1 MLVSCLGDIMLDV
14 IVDVPG
20 GLVPDDDTPAHIT
33 FSAGGQAANVAAWV
47 QALGGRARLF
57 GPRAET
63 GPGRLVDESLQAA
76 GIEVHGPLTGLAG
89 TVMSLVASGY
99 RSLASDPG
107 SSDWLDA
114 VVPGPW
120 LDGAD
125 WLFVSGY
132 ALLRAPDPKPIL
144 QVAATAR
151 EAGTR
156 VAVDLSSGAMITAYG
171 AARFRELWQALRPSV
186 VFANE
191 HEWAATN
198 AVPTGADDGTGAG
211 AAARPGAAAPPGAA
225 AGPGAAVPP
234 GAVAGPG
241 AAAGLA
247 AAAGPG
253 AAAGGLDGVAGERV
267 SGFGAGGTAVLVLK
281 QGAAGCTFVI
291 DGVGDHRA
299 PVPGPVRDVTGA
311 GDALAAGFLMGRADL
326 AMESAARCIA
336 AVGAQPHTVLQQ
348 DTP

>member
-76 GIEVHGPLTGLAG
+76 GIEVHGPLTGRAG

-144 QVAATAR
+144 EVATAAR

-171 AARFRELWQALRPSV
+171 AVRFRELWQALRPSV

-191 HEWAATN
+191 HEWTATN
-198 AVPTGADDGTGAG
+198 TVPTDAGSGSAPTVAGSGSGAG
-211 AAARPGAAAPPGAA
+211 TAARPGAAAGS
-225 AGPGAAVPP
+225 
-234 GAVAGPG
+234 
-241 AAAGLA
+241 
-247 AAAGPG
+247 
-253 AAAGGLDGVAGERV
+253 LDGVAAERV

-311 GDALAAGFLMGRADL
+311 GDALAAGFLMGGADL
-326 AMESAARCIA
+326 AMEAAARCIA